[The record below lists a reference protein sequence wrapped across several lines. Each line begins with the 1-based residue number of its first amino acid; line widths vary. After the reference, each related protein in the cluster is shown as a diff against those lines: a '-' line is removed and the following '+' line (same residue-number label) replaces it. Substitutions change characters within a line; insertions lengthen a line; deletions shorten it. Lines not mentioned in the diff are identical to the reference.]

1 MNREQK
7 ISALLNRADD
17 VRRLAM
23 DELDATA
30 RRTNTF
36 GSREH
41 RAGSDRVD
49 LAFEQ
54 EVLRCQRLDDSALD
68 RELAAEPSG

>member
-41 RAGSDRVD
+41 RAGRDRVD